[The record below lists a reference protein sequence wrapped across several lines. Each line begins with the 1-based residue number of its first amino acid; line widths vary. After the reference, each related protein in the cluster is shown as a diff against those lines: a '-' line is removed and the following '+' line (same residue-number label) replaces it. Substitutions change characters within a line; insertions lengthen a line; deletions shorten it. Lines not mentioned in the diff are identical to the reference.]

1 MTIREKMILLAALF
15 LPSLLFAGGGGE
27 AQAQGENGYWTI
39 TGAQVEF
46 QWKIESSNLDVV
58 LTAPTTGW
66 ISVGFDPS
74 QKMKDANII
83 IGYVKDGQ
91 VFLRDDFGV
100 EPKKHQSDESL
111 GGRSDISDAGG
122 SENDGTT
129 QIRFTIPLD
138 SGDSK
143 DRALSAGG
151 DYRVILAY
159 GTDEADGFGS
169 YHAKRTTVKI
179 KL

>member
-1 MTIREKMILLAALF
+1 MKIREKIVLLAVLF

-39 TGAQVEF
+39 TGA
-46 QWKIESSNLDVV
+46 
-58 LTAPTTGW
+58 
-66 ISVGFDPS
+66 
-74 QKMKDANII
+74 
-83 IGYVKDGQ
+83 
-91 VFLRDDFGV
+91 
-100 EPKKHQSDESL
+100 
-111 GGRSDISDAGG
+111 GG

-143 DRALSAGG
+143 DRPLSPGV
-151 DYRVILAY
+151 DYRVILAH

-169 YHAKRTTVKI
+169 YHGKRTTVKI